1 MKRSTFLAIILC
13 VLLPLPLVLIMGMAW
28 KSLSEERARRVKES
42 PVLALEETWRL
53 QTYSQKCWKGADC
66 EPPLG
71 CLSFSAHEREGLC
84 SDSWCMTD
92 LQCSEGGTCQ
102 TLPTLD
108 DGPLVRACVSPG
120 LRKEGEAC
128 VLAREPRRSTC
139 ARGLR
144 CNGGWCGRPCELD
157 DSKSCPEGFFCR
169 DGLNGPSCMPSCE
182 GMSCSEGQQCIPM
195 EEGVSVCVKL
205 LGEDCRRTPC
215 PEGQQ
220 CTMGPLRY
228 TKSGVVKLKMA
239 CMQLRAGNEAACP
252 DAGPAACQSRHP

>member
-1 MKRSTFLAIILC
+1 
-13 VLLPLPLVLIMGMAW
+13 MGVVW
-28 KSLSEERARRVKES
+28 KSWSEERTRMTKES

-92 LQCSEGGTCQ
+92 LQCREEGTCQ
-102 TLPTLD
+102 TVRTLD
-108 DGPLVRACVSPG
+108 EGPLVRACVDPG
-120 LRKEGEAC
+120 WRKEGEAC
-128 VLAREPRRSTC
+128 VLAMGPEKNTC

-144 CNGGWCGRPCELD
+144 CNDGWCGRPCDLD
-157 DSKSCPEGFFCR
+157 DSGSCPEGFFCR
-169 DGLNGPSCMPSCE
+169 DGLNGPSCMPTCE
-182 GMSCSEGQQCIPM
+182 GRNCSEGQQCVPM
-195 EEGVSVCVKL
+195 EDGVSVCVKL

-215 PEGQQ
+215 PEGLQ
-220 CTMGPLRY
+220 CAMGPFRY

-239 CMQLRAGNEAACP
+239 CTQLAR
-252 DAGPAACQSRHP
+252 